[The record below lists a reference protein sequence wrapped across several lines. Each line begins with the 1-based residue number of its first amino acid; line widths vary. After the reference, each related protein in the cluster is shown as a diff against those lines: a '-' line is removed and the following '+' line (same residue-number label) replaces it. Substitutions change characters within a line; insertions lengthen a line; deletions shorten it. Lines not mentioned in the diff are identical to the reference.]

1 MTKKQINWYSN
12 YIKTRSLTM
21 PAKEYKP
28 LVTMY
33 NELFN
38 DNIDFDTFINSDG
51 VIHKIAKIKNKLDN
65 KFKQDE
71 NRNLQITR

>member
-51 VIHKIAKIKNKLDN
+51 VIHKIAKMENKLDN
-65 KFKQDE
+65 KFKTKT
-71 NRNLQITR
+71 NGSKM